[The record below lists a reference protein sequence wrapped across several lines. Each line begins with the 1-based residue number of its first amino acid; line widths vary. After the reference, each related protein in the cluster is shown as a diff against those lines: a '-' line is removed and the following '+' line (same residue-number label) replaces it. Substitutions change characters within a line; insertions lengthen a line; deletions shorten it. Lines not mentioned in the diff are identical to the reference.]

1 MENKTKPCS
10 AIKATD
16 CLESFRAY
24 HSTHGCDCNFDFDD
38 CECIQILTMLESLG
52 YVILEGESTTL
63 QTSGFAASVRHF
75 GLAATL
81 TTVVKQAAKFGQE
94 WGVE

>member
-1 MENKTKPCS
+1 
-10 AIKATD
+10 
-16 CLESFRAY
+16 
-24 HSTHGCDCNFDFDD
+24 
-38 CECIQILTMLESLG
+38 MLESLG